1 MAVLITWQLPA
12 AQRRGETGKL
22 SFKTRRTERAKLLM
36 SSLKPWTVTRALRVI
51 GDNAAGE
58 QQVRKPMEGEAPTL
72 LSDYQR
78 ITAALAPS
86 PPRPGTPKKL
96 FNRYEFQQRLLTLR
110 AEVRAA
116 DDEYYGTTAS
126 ERQLYSADEVRATPA
141 LRWLDMGARMK
152 FLEGKCTEHQQV
164 MAVQLPQ
171 LPQTSTPKRPMTQQ
185 RQVAEPP
192 SPTLEPLVD
201 EEGAAAQCPI
211 CLRELC
217 GADQSRSLPT
227 SSAAVCWTGCCGRA
241 FHGHCFKKLSR
252 CPMCRAWPLRE
263 ASDSQAAC
271 TLLDTARAAASPGS
285 SVTIRE
291 IVLPER
297 VDGVRSGWSRPPWS
311 GGYLGR

>member
-1 MAVLITWQLPA
+1 
-12 AQRRGETGKL
+12 
-22 SFKTRRTERAKLLM
+22 
-36 SSLKPWTVTRALRVI
+36 
-51 GDNAAGE
+51 
-58 QQVRKPMEGEAPTL
+58 
-72 LSDYQR
+72 
-78 ITAALAPS
+78 
-86 PPRPGTPKKL
+86 
-96 FNRYEFQQRLLTLR
+96 
-110 AEVRAA
+110 
-116 DDEYYGTTAS
+116 
-126 ERQLYSADEVRATPA
+126 
-141 LRWLDMGARMK
+141 MGARMK

-285 SVTIRE
+285 SVIIRE

-297 VDGVRSGWSRPPWS
+297 VDGVRSG
-311 GGYLGR
+311 GAAHHGLAATLGAESAWLV